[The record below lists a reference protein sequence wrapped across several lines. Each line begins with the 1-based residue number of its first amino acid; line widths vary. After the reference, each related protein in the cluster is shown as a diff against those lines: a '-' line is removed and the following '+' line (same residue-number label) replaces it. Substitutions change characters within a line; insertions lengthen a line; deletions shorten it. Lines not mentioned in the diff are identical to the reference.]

1 MVRDMV
7 ERMAISDRRL
17 IPGIFKGV
25 KPPPGIKKADR
36 LETSLGPIVNNK
48 KLYIRRE
55 MTELVDEM
63 FEHPVPKH
71 DDLMD
76 GLYYADYYAKAPIS
90 TTISVKEMN
99 AGKTSGKKIRNYYN
113 WLTGARR

>member
-1 MVRDMV
+1 
-7 ERMAISDRRL
+7 
-17 IPGIFKGV
+17 
-25 KPPPGIKKADR
+25 
-36 LETSLGPIVNNK
+36 
-48 KLYIRRE
+48 

-63 FEHPVPKH
+63 FEHPVSKH

-113 WLTGARR
+113 WLTGARH